1 MALMAGKKKN
11 PNAQYAVIGLVVAL
25 IACIATGL
33 IGSANLLSGIGMFP
47 LSDEIQDGVNLAL
60 QISIGL
66 LIISLAVS
74 AILNPDSVRRFLS
87 GRQARYGSN
96 SLILTVAFV
105 GILVAG
111 NYIVFNNTD
120 LLGAPYDFTEDKS
133 NTLAPETLQ
142 ILAELKEPVVA
153 TAFYSSN
160 SDPSGADDL
169 LQKFKNNSDGN
180 FTFSF
185 VNPDLDPVAAREA
198 GVTGDGKIL
207 LQSGENKEIADFVSE
222 TELAQA
228 LLRLISPGS
237 RTVYFLQGHGEIS
250 LEPGNELAYSV
261 VQSTLEAKNYTV
273 NTLNL
278 LNTREIPE
286 DALAIIVAG
295 PQKPVSQ
302 EEVTLLKDYVDNGG
316 SLVVLE
322 DPRYFTQFG
331 DAADPMADYLSKEWG
346 IVYNDD
352 VVIDTVNQQNPFA
365 AISSLYNPSHPITQ
379 NLTENLFVI
388 MPQARSLTISGEKE
402 NITQTWL
409 ISTTESSWGETA
421 ELSDTEAPAFDAETD
436 VQGPLYLAIAGENAV
451 TTGRVVVFGNSLF
464 AIDGNFD
471 VYGNGNFFIN
481 SVDWAAEQED
491 LLNLTTR
498 PRTERIFMPPVET
511 WRFLLLVL
519 VIVIV
524 IPGMVVFFGISTWL
538 SRRKRG

>member
-1 MALMAGKKKN
+1 
-11 PNAQYAVIGLVVAL
+11 
-25 IACIATGL
+25 
-33 IGSANLLSGIGMFP
+33 
-47 LSDEIQDGVNLAL
+47 
-60 QISIGL
+60 
-66 LIISLAVS
+66 
-74 AILNPDSVRRFLS
+74 
-87 GRQARYGSN
+87 
-96 SLILTVAFV
+96 
-105 GILVAG
+105 ILVAG

-120 LLGAPYDFTEDKS
+120 LLGSPYDFTEDKS

>member
-1 MALMAGKKKN
+1 MAGKKKN

-120 LLGAPYDFTEDKS
+120 LLGSPYDFTEDKS

-142 ILAELKEPVVA
+142 ILAELQEPVVA

-222 TELAQA
+222 TELSQA

-331 DAADPMADYLSKEWG
+331 DATDPMADYLSKEWG

-498 PRTERIFMPPVET
+498 PRTERIFIPPVET

>member
-1 MALMAGKKKN
+1 MAGKKKN

-25 IACIATGL
+25 VACIATGL

-74 AILNPDSVRRFLS
+74 AILNPDAVRRFLS

-120 LLGAPYDFTEDKS
+120 LLGSPYDFTEDKS

-142 ILAELKEPVVA
+142 ILAELKEPVTA
-153 TAFYSSN
+153 TAFYSTNSN
-160 SDPSGADDL
+160 PAGAEEL
-169 LQKFKNNSDGN
+169 LLKFKNNSDGN
-180 FTFSF
+180 FTYSF

-198 GVTGDGKIL
+198 GVTGDGKIM
-207 LQSGENKEIADFVSE
+207 LQSGENKEIADFASE
-222 TELAQA
+222 TELARA

-237 RTVYFLQGHGEIS
+237 RAVYFLQGHGEIS
-250 LEPGNELAYSV
+250 LEPGNELTYSV

-286 DALAIIVAG
+286 DALAIIIAG

-302 EEVTLLKDYVDNGG
+302 EEVELLKAYVDNGG
-316 SLVVLE
+316 SLIVLE

-331 DAADPMADYLSKEWG
+331 DASDPMADYLSKDWG
-346 IVYNDD
+346 ITLNDD

-365 AISSLYNPSHPITQ
+365 AISSLYNPGHPITQ

-388 MPQARSLTISGEKE
+388 MPQVRSLTISGEKE

-409 ISTTESSWGETA
+409 ISTTESSWGETT
-421 ELSDTEAPAFDAETD
+421 ELSDTESPAFDAETD
-436 VQGPLYLAIAGENAV
+436 VQGPLYLAIAGENAA
-451 TTGRVVVFGNSLF
+451 TSGRVVVFGNSLF

-498 PRTERIFMPPVET
+498 PRTERIFTPPVET

-519 VIVIV
+519 VIVII

>member
-1 MALMAGKKKN
+1 MAGKKKN

-111 NYIVFNNTD
+111 NYIVFNNSD
-120 LLGAPYDFTEDKS
+120 LLGSPYDFTEDKS

-142 ILAELKEPVVA
+142 ILAELQEPVVA

>member
-1 MALMAGKKKN
+1 MAGKKKN

-120 LLGAPYDFTEDKS
+120 LLGSPYDFTEDKS

-142 ILAELKEPVVA
+142 ILAELQEPVVA

-222 TELAQA
+222 TELAQT

>member
-1 MALMAGKKKN
+1 MAGKKKN

-120 LLGAPYDFTEDKS
+120 LLGSPYDFTEDKS

-142 ILAELKEPVVA
+142 ILAELQEPVVA

-331 DAADPMADYLSKEWG
+331 DAADPIADYLSKEWG

>member
-1 MALMAGKKKN
+1 MAGKKKN

-120 LLGAPYDFTEDKS
+120 LLGSPYDFTEDKS

-142 ILAELKEPVVA
+142 ILAELQEPVVA

-169 LQKFKNNSDGN
+169 LKKFKNNSDGN

>member
-1 MALMAGKKKN
+1 MAGKKKN

-111 NYIVFNNTD
+111 NYIVFNNSD
-120 LLGAPYDFTEDKS
+120 LLGSPYDFTEDKS

-222 TELAQA
+222 TELSQA

-331 DAADPMADYLSKEWG
+331 DATDPMADYLSKEWG

>member
-1 MALMAGKKKN
+1 MAGKKKN

-74 AILNPDSVRRFLS
+74 AILNLDSVRRFLS
-87 GRQARYGSN
+87 GRHARYGSN

-120 LLGAPYDFTEDKS
+120 LLGSPYDFTEDKS

-160 SDPSGADDL
+160 SDTSGADDL

>member
-1 MALMAGKKKN
+1 MAGKKKN

-120 LLGAPYDFTEDKS
+120 LLGSPYDFTEDKS

-142 ILAELKEPVVA
+142 ILAELQEPVVA

-169 LQKFKNNSDGN
+169 LKKFKNNSDGN

-402 NITQTWL
+402 NITQPWL

>member
-1 MALMAGKKKN
+1 
-11 PNAQYAVIGLVVAL
+11 
-25 IACIATGL
+25 
-33 IGSANLLSGIGMFP
+33 MFP

-111 NYIVFNNTD
+111 NYIVFNNSD
-120 LLGAPYDFTEDKS
+120 LLGSPYDFTEDKS

-421 ELSDTEAPAFDAETD
+421 ELSDTETPAFDAETD

>member
-1 MALMAGKKKN
+1 MAGKKKN

-120 LLGAPYDFTEDKS
+120 LLGSPYDFTEDKS

-207 LQSGENKEIADFVSE
+207 LQSGKNKEIADFVSE
-222 TELAQA
+222 TELSQA

-498 PRTERIFMPPVET
+498 PRTERIFIPPVET

>member
-1 MALMAGKKKN
+1 MAGKKKN

-120 LLGAPYDFTEDKS
+120 LLGSPYDFTEDKS

-222 TELAQA
+222 TELSQA